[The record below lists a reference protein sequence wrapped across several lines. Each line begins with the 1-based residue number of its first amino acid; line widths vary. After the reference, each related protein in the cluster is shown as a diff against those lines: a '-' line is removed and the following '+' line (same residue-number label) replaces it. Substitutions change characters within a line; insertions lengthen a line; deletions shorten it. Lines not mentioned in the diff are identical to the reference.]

1 MNFLKKYWIYI
12 LIGIVVLYYV
22 YTVMQSGKK
31 AKNSEI
37 EKKADVILSGAE
49 KGQLKFAES
58 WVNNYVNQYN
68 ANTGMFVDSAFK
80 AIKTQQLSDMGFTDV
95 SQLALTDFIGTTTQ
109 GKNLTQNVLSI
120 LTEKYEI

>member
-37 EKKADVILSGAE
+37 EKKADTILSGAE

-58 WVNNYVNQYN
+58 WVSNYVNQYN
-68 ANTGMFVDSAFK
+68 AGTGMFVDSAFK
-80 AIKTQQLSDMGFTDV
+80 AIKKQQLSDMGFTDI